1 MKKFKHMKKIFFG
14 AIVLATGL
22 FSTANAQIQEG
33 NWLVGSSIIT
43 SNFGLN
49 TGAGYNIALQPKA
62 AYFIKDN
69 VALGAYVDLGISKET
84 KGSPTGFDYGVGA
97 LGRYYISPGEA
108 GVDNLLNHGRWFFE
122 GNLGVGGYSVENGPS
137 TTGLDFGVGPGYSYF
152 ITPNIGVEGLVKYR
166 GRAGFGNEGLNSNI
180 TFNVGFSIYLPTSHA
195 TRIANEM
202 K

>member
-1 MKKFKHMKKIFFG
+1 MKKLFFG
-14 AIVLATGL
+14 AIVLAAGL

-33 NWLVGSSIIT
+33 NWLVGSSILT

-49 TGAGYNIALQPKA
+49 TGGGYQIGLEPKA

-69 VALGAYVDLGISKET
+69 VALGGMVNLNFLKTG
-84 KGSPTGFDYGVGA
+84 KGEATQFKYGVGA
-97 LGRYYISPGEA
+97 LGRYYISPGEV

-122 GNLGVGGYSVENGPS
+122 GNAGIGGTSIENGNS
-137 TTGLDFGVGPGYSYF
+137 TTGFVYGVGPGYSYF
-152 ITPNIGVEGLVKYR
+152 ITPNIGVEGLVKYN
-166 GRAGFGNEGLNSNI
+166 GEAGFGNTPYSSNI

-195 TRIANEM
+195 KRIANDV